1 MASVADRWHTTD
13 RTTGRKVRSSR
24 YGSGKRWQVR
34 YRDPAGESRNRS
46 FDRKVD
52 AERFLT
58 ELQHRLL
65 RGSYVDDRAGLLPF
79 AEYAAQWLDRQVLEP
94 TSRVALELR
103 LRVHINPEWG
113 TWALR
118 SITAAA
124 VQRWVRRLQD
134 EVSGGYA
141 RLIVTN
147 FGAVLR
153 SAVEEGLLSQN
164 PCASPLVKMPS
175 APPKRLRPWQIDQV
189 LAVVDAVPARY
200 RALIIAAAGCGLRQG
215 EAFGLRVQDVDF
227 LRREL
232 HVRQQI
238 RIVNSAPLP
247 ALPKYRRTRTIPM
260 PAWVVDSLAEHLATL
275 EPLAGERTHA
285 PSIAGLMFYGRERKP
300 LNRNYFNTY
309 VWRPALRMLEIP
321 GDREN
326 GMHALRHA
334 CASTWLEHGVSIK
347 AVSEY
352 LGHADPGFTLRVYT
366 HVMPASGERAREA
379 LDAAVGKGRRP
390 ADAASSAGAPSAH
403 EKAPRGGN

>member
-1 MASVADRWHTTD
+1 
-13 RTTGRKVRSSR
+13 
-24 YGSGKRWQVR
+24 
-34 YRDPAGESRNRS
+34 
-46 FDRKVD
+46 
-52 AERFLT
+52 
-58 ELQHRLL
+58 
-65 RGSYVDDRAGLLPF
+65 
-79 AEYAAQWLDRQVLEP
+79 
-94 TSRVALELR
+94 
-103 LRVHINPEWG
+103 LRVHVNPQWG

-124 VQRWVRRLQD
+124 VQRWVRQLQD

-153 SAVEEGLLSQN
+153 SAFEEGLVSQN
-164 PCASPLVKMPS
+164 PCASPLVKMPT
-175 APPKRLRPWQIDQV
+175 APPKRLRPWTIDQV

-200 RALIIAAAGCGLRQG
+200 RALVIVAAGCGLRQG
-215 EAFGLRVQDVDF
+215 EAFGLRLQDVDF

-238 RIVNSAPLP
+238 RIVGGAPLP
-247 ALPKYRRTRTIPM
+247 ALPKYRRTRTVPM
-260 PAWVVDSLAEHLATL
+260 PAWVVDALAGHLMTL
-275 EPLAGERTHA
+275 EPIAGERTHA
-285 PSIAGLMFYGRERKP
+285 PSVAGLMFYGRERKP

-309 VWRPALRMLEIP
+309 VWRPALRTLEIP
-321 GDREN
+321 SDREN

-366 HVMPASGERAREA
+366 HVMPTSGERAREA
-379 LDAAVGKGRRP
+379 LDAAVGEGRRP
-390 ADAASSAGAPSAH
+390 AVAASSAGAPSAH
-403 EKAPRGGN
+403 ETAPRGGN